1 MIDMTWVKFDLE
13 SYSGIQDTYALSKYG
28 FNGLI

>member
-1 MIDMTWVKFDLE
+1 MIDLIWERFDLE
-13 SYSGIQDTYALSKYG
+13 SCSGIQDTYALSKYG

>member
-1 MIDMTWVKFDLE
+1 MIDLIWERFDLE
-13 SYSGIQDTYALSKYG
+13 SSSGIQDTYALSRYG